1 MILSIRKAYL
11 ILILWALSLT
21 AVSIILNLVGA
32 MSSGST
38 FDREYTIEEFG
49 WVQDGLLVLG
59 LVLMPTC
66 WWPLLATKT
75 KESTCFFLASLVV
88 VTVLIVLAPFL
99 VNGLFWVMS
108 GGTWDSSATD
118 SGLGVAAFLVIF
130 FIPALLISYFVV
142 GLIIRKRSLR

>member
-38 FDREYTIEEFG
+38 FEREYTIEEFG

-66 WWPLLATKT
+66 WWRLLAMKT
-75 KESTCFFLASLVV
+75 QESTCFFLASLVV

-99 VNGLFWVMS
+99 ANGLFWVMS